1 MNRKRLARV
10 VVPAVAVALVVALTL
25 LLLHHAPLRLAI
37 LEPVTWMF
45 SDIHSTLSTLP
56 QALIWAAGLLIGCAI
71 LIASWRRL
79 LAGLTVRS
87 QRARRRVVRPHNAN
101 AIAGLARDLARSPR
115 HHVSRVRV
123 VRELSVLAVR
133 LLAQRE
139 GVPLEQARK
148 LLQSGQWPDDPL
160 VRRFFGSRRDDAKSI
175 PKHAFV
181 DAARTTLAFLERYH
195 QEV

>member
-1 MNRKRLARV
+1 MNRKRFPRIVVPV
-10 VVPAVAVALVVALTL
+10 VVVAVVVALAL
-25 LLLHHAPLRLAI
+25 LLLYHEPLRRAV

-45 SDIHSTLSTLP
+45 NDIHYTLSTLP
-56 QALIWAAGLLIGCAI
+56 QALVWAVGLLIGCAI

-87 QRARRRVVRPHNAN
+87 ERARRQAVRPHNVN
-101 AIAGLARDLARSPR
+101 AVASLARDLGRSPR

-139 GVPLEQARK
+139 GIPLDQARK

-160 VRRFFGSRRDDAKSI
+160 VRRFFGSRRDDARSI